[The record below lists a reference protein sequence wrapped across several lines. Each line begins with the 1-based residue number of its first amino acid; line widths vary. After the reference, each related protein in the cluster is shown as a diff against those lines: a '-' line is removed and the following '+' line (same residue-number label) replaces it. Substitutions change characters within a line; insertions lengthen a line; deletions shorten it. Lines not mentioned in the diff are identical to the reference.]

1 VSSGEQA
8 VGTRI
13 AAGLALVCGVTLAF
27 RCLGFE
33 SIFPGNGEVLFTVGD
48 GHYHARRAL
57 FGFVN
62 FPAILTFDPYLNYPE
77 GAAVP
82 VPPLLDFLVA
92 AVARLAGDS
101 VGVFEHVLA
110 WSTPV
115 YGALTPV
122 AIFCA
127 ARSVAPATLALGAGA
142 IFAAL
147 PAAVFVSRV
156 GDADHHAAVSLLG
169 ATWLALVMAAVAA
182 RGRRLVRLAAG
193 LALVRLALLLSWSG
207 CLLYVVLADGSLLLA
222 ALLRR
227 RRDLLAAQAA
237 SAWASG
243 LLVLPV
249 VLALPEPTGGAWS
262 ALALSRLQ
270 VWAVLAV
277 GAVAAALAALE
288 ARRASGG
295 ALASLARGAGVA
307 IAAAV
312 ASLLLFPGLLEGLLP
327 GLGFVGTAERTGMA
341 TAELQP
347 LVPLAGRPA
356 RGSATHYWGLFAYAI
371 PLAPLAALAA
381 ARDAAV
387 RASACVLALWAASL
401 GALAVW
407 QVRYGID
414 FAPSASIAFAL
425 LLAQVACVARRAGA
439 PRRLAAAVAL
449 ALGILAFL
457 PPLRALYAPQ
467 ILASWR
473 ILREGRLP
481 GDPALA
487 TPSGSLI
494 RFLESVR
501 RATPETSGWLDARGF
516 PEYGVLNS
524 SSIGHALHYVARR
537 ASASD
542 GLLDSLD
549 PENFAAAER
558 FFEVRSEAAALA
570 IAERLRA
577 RYVITM
583 FFPGKQPH
591 AVATRLHRHDGVGPG
606 RRLRRFRL
614 VTEGPTGGRPLGDLF
629 DFPRPA
635 DVVPYKLFEI
645 VPGALLEVR
654 GAPGAPVLA
663 AVEVRTP
670 TGRRFEYEAQAS
682 VADDGVARL
691 RVPYATAPS
700 TPARALGPWRVRVDG
715 AEHAVDVSEAD
726 VLEGRT
732 VPVPAHG
739 PRPPAGTSSGPG
751 RPRA

>member
-1 VSSGEQA
+1 MSREQRVAGIA
-8 VGTRI
+8 V
-13 AAGLALVCGVTLAF
+13 GLALVCGLALAF

-33 SIFPGNGEVLFTVGD
+33 WVFPGNGEVLFAVGD

-57 FGFVN
+57 FSFVH
-62 FPAILTFDPYLNYPE
+62 FPAILVFDPYLNYPE

-82 VPPLLDFLVA
+82 VPPLLDLVVA
-92 AVARLAGDS
+92 AVARLAGES
-101 VGVFEHVLA
+101 VSVFEHVLA

-122 AIFCA
+122 AIFLA
-127 ARSVAPATLALGAGA
+127 ARTLGSASLGLGAGA

-147 PAAVFVSRV
+147 PAATFVSRV
-156 GDADHHAAVSLLG
+156 GDADHHAAVALLG
-169 ATWLALVMAAVAA
+169 ATWLALAMAGSRA
-182 RGRRLVRLAAG
+182 RGRRLALVGVG

-207 CLLYVVLADGSLLLA
+207 ALLYVALADGSLLLA
-222 ALLRR
+222 ALLGR
-227 RRDLLAAQAA
+227 RRDLLAVQAA
-237 SAWASG
+237 SAAASG

-249 VLALPEPTGGAWS
+249 VRALPEAPGGAWS
-262 ALALSRLQ
+262 ALSLSQLH

-277 GAVAAALAALE
+277 GTVAAALAALE
-288 ARRASGG
+288 GRLASRGS
-295 ALASLARGAGVA
+295 LESLARGAGVG
-307 IAAAV
+307 IAAAA
-312 ASLLLFPGLLEGLLP
+312 ASLLLFPELREGTLQ
-327 GLGFVGTAERTGMA
+327 GLGFVGTAQRTGLA

-347 LVPLAGRPA
+347 LFPLAGRPA
-356 RGSATHYWGLFAYAI
+356 LGSATQHWGLFAYTI

-381 ARDAAV
+381 ARDSRV
-387 RASACVLALWAASL
+387 RAPAGVLATWTASF

-425 LLAQVACVARRAGA
+425 LLARLAGLARRLHA
-439 PRRLAAAVAL
+439 PRPLAAALAL
-449 ALGILAFL
+449 ALGVLAFG

-467 ILASWR
+467 VRASWR
-473 ILREGRLP
+473 ILREGRPL

-487 TPSGSLI
+487 TSSGSLI
-494 RFLESVR
+494 RFLERVR
-501 RATPETSGWLDARGF
+501 SATPETSGWLDARGF

-524 SSIGHALHYVARR
+524 PSLGHALHYVARR

-542 GLLDSLD
+542 GLLEGLD
-549 PENFAAAER
+549 PENFAAAQR

-583 FFPGKQPH
+583 YFPGKRAH
-591 AVATRLHRHDGVGPG
+591 GVAARLHRHDGVGPG
-606 RRLRRFRL
+606 RRLRHFRL
-614 VTEGPTGGRPLGDLF
+614 VTEGPAGGRPLGDLF
-629 DFPRPA
+629 GFPRPG

-663 AVEVRTP
+663 SVEVHTP
-670 TGRRFEYEAQAS
+670 TGRRFEYEAQGS

-691 RVPYATAPS
+691 RVPYTTAPS
-700 TPARALGPWRVRVDG
+700 TAARALGPWRVRVDD
-715 AEHAVDVSEAD
+715 AELAVDVSEAD
-726 VLEGRT
+726 VLEGRS
-732 VPVPAHG
+732 VPVPARG
-739 PRPPAGTSSGPG
+739 PREPAATSSAGERPG
-751 RPRA
+751 A